1 MSGGLRDRAAVA
13 GVGCTRFTE
22 HWNRSQQDLLVEA
35 CQEAAEDA
43 GIELRDIEA
52 LWVGIQYGFTGQAG
66 VMATDALRIDEIP
79 ATRVETQCASG
90 MDAFRNACIAVA
102 AGVHDVV
109 LACGVEKLSDHGGHG
124 LPDEPDV
131 HPVRPSVS
139 APGLFAMVAT
149 RTFAEYGWD
158 REDLARVSVKNH
170 RNGARHPKSHFQSEI
185 TLDEALQAPMIS
197 YPLGRYDCSGISDG
211 AAAIV
216 VTSPQTAKALAH
228 RDDRVMLKACSL
240 EVFTAQPMYKP
251 SYDYLTFP
259 ATGMAARTAY
269 GEAGIKDPMDA
280 ISFAEVHDCF
290 TITELVTYGDLGLCD
305 SREATERLRAG
316 EFDPGGSMPVNV
328 SGGLKSHGHPIGA
341 TGCRMIYEATKQ
353 LQGRADGVQVPDAEL
368 GLCHNLGGPGS
379 LCAITIL
386 GR

>member
-1 MSGGLRDRAAVA
+1 MSYGLRDRAAVA

-22 HWNRSQQDLLVEA
+22 HWERSQQDLLVDACEEA
-35 CQEAAEDA
+35 VHDA
-43 GIELRDIEA
+43 GVDLKDIEA

-66 VMATDALRIDEIP
+66 VMATDALRIDAIP

-90 MDAFRNACIAVA
+90 MDAFRSACIAVA
-102 AGVHDVV
+102 AGLYDVV
-109 LACGVEKLSDHGGHG
+109 LACGVEKLSDRGGHG

-131 HPVRPSVS
+131 HPVLPPVS

-170 RNGARHPKSHFQSEI
+170 ANGAGHPKSHFHREV
-185 TLDEALQAPMIS
+185 TLGEALAAPMIS
-197 YPLGRYDCSGISDG
+197 YPLARYDCSGITDG
-211 AAAIV
+211 AAAVV
-216 VTSPQTAKALAH
+216 VTSPKTAKTLTH
-228 RDDRVMLKACSL
+228 RDDHVMVKACAL

-251 SYDYLTFP
+251 SYDYLSFP
-259 ATGMAARTAY
+259 ATRMAASSAY
-269 GEAGIKDPMDA
+269 KEAGIRDPSKSV
-280 ISFAEVHDCF
+280 SFAEVHDCF
-290 TITELVTYGDLGLCD
+290 TITELVTYGDLGFCEA
-305 SREATERLRAG
+305 REAAERLRDGA
-316 EFDPGGSMPVNV
+316 FDPDGSIPVNV
-328 SGGLKSHGHPIGA
+328 SGGLKSFGHPIGA

-353 LQGRADGVQVPDAEL
+353 LQGRADGVQVENAEV

-386 GR
+386 SR